1 MKKTQIILLLAAVAA
16 VVLVYQLPRVVVE
29 NDQLSEVN
37 DVKPHDLTVSDADNE
52 VIISLR
58 EQLKESRENKKSVN
72 FADSLAA
79 IYLKYQFVDS
89 AAIIAELL
97 VSLDSSFFGKYKAAM
112 IYYRSSQNALKTE
125 KSVSYAQKAKDLFEV
140 LLLEQPENNALKNKL
155 AMTLMTTDTPMQG
168 VMILREVLES
178 DPENREAIF
187 NLGLLAIRS
196 GQYDK
201 AEGRF
206 LRLLEINSED
216 HEAVF
221 YLGVTYGDAKDSA
234 KAIEAF
240 KKYLEF
246 EGTDAALRATASNF
260 IQDLEKNFSN

>member
-1 MKKTQIILLLAAVAA
+1 MA
-16 VVLVYQLPRVVVE
+16 
-29 NDQLSEVN
+29 
-37 DVKPHDLTVSDADNE
+37 
-52 VIISLR
+52 
-58 EQLKESRENKKSVN
+58 
-72 FADSLAA
+72 
-79 IYLKYQFVDS
+79 
-89 AAIIAELL
+89 
-97 VSLDSSFFGKYKAAM
+97 KYKAAT
-112 IYYRSSQNALKTE
+112 IFYRSSQISKNTE
-125 KSVSYAQKAKDLFEV
+125 KSIAYANTAREIFEG
-140 LLLEQPENNALKNKL
+140 LLARQPDNNALKNKL

-168 VMILREVLES
+168 VMMLREVLES

-201 AEGRF
+201 AEERF
-206 LRLLEINSED
+206 LRLLELNPED

-221 YLGVTYGDAKDSA
+221 YLGVTYADAKDSA

-260 IQDLEKNFSN
+260 IKDLEKI